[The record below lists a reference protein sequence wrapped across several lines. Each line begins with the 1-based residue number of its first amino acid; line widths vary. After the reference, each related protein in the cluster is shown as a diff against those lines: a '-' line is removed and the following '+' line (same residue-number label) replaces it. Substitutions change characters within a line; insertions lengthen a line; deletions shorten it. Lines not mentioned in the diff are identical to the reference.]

1 MRRGLLERI
10 NAGNPVGSGPGE
22 HKSLASPWGLRPAWV
37 QIPPPA
43 PKQQIYFLDLFNLLP
58 FLLFGLKDVF
68 SKLIM

>member
-22 HKSLASPWGLRPAWV
+22 PQKPASPWGLRPAWV

-43 PKQQIYFLDLFNLLP
+43 PPTNPRGFIVPIQA
-58 FLLFGLKDVF
+58 
-68 SKLIM
+68 